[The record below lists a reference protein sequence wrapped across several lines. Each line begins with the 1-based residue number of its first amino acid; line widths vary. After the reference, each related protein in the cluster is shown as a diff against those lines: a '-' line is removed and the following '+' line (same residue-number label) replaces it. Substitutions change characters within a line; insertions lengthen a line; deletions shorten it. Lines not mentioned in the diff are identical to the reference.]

1 MNKNIN
7 RMDDK
12 ISKIFNDPDAV
23 TLAIQAGINA
33 ELLKHKK
40 LGYPI
45 CVWREG
51 KVVWIAPEDIK
62 IK

>member
-1 MNKNIN
+1 
-7 RMDDK
+7 MDDK